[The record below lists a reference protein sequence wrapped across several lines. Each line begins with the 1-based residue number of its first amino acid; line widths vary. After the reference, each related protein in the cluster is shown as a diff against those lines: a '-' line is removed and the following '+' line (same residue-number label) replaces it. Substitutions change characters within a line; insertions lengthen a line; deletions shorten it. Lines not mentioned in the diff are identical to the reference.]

1 MGRLLPWPLAP
12 RSFSEA
18 GEAEILK
25 IKVRGKGLRNY
36 AMVSRVTSEPLLP
49 GKKAAREQAHMQ
61 AVPGVLMEAW
71 GGDPLTKSQILRG
84 TWRKGAEPLHLGMGC
99 ACVPR
104 LRRLRDIR

>member
-18 GEAEILK
+18 GEAEVLK

-36 AMVSRVTSEPLLP
+36 AVVSRVTSEPLLP
-49 GKKAAREQAHMQ
+49 GKKAAHEQAHMW
-61 AVPGVLMEAW
+61 AAPGVLMEAW
-71 GGDPLTKSQILRG
+71 GGNPLTKSQTLRV
-84 TWRKGAEPLHLGMGC
+84 TWRKGAEPLRLGVGC